1 MTEFEKIVVYK
12 LIKDSIIKFYIR
24 YVDDTFVLAKEKDIV
39 NIMKEFNSFDKNIK
53 FTMDKFDDGIVHFL
67 DIKINRC
74 ETDFYYKSTHTGQYS
89 DFSSQTPW
97 RLKTSWIKALHDRAT
112 KICSSNELLKH
123 QINKIKTFMS
133 WNNYPKYVRDSFIKR
148 LQQNKLKTRNGNDS
162 DIKIWF
168 RVPYLGG
175 KGEGLAKSCIQKL
188 KRCVKTNVK
197 FVILY
202 DTKKSAMFCSAKDK
216 IPTHQKSNVVY
227 SIRCP

>member
-1 MTEFEKIVVYK
+1 
-12 LIKDSIIKFYIR
+12 
-24 YVDDTFVLAKEKDIV
+24 
-39 NIMKEFNSFDKNIK
+39 
-53 FTMDKFDDGIVHFL
+53 
-67 DIKINRC
+67 
-74 ETDFYYKSTHTGQYS
+74 
-89 DFSSQTPW
+89 
-97 RLKTSWIKALHDRAT
+97 
-112 KICSSNELLKH
+112 
-123 QINKIKTFMS
+123 MS

-168 RVPYLGG
+168 RVPYLGS